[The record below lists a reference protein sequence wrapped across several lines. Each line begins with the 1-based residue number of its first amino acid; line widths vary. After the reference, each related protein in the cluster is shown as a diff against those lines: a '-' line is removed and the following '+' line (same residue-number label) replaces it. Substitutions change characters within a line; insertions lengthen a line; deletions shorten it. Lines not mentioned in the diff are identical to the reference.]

1 MTDELLVVRA
11 QLGERA
17 ALAELVE
24 RWRVPVWTYVRRMLD
39 AERADDVSQ
48 EVWLAVIRGLPRL
61 REPARFAPWL
71 FTIARRSVT
80 DRLRSQYAREELA
93 ARDVAAEVPVEGPV
107 AGPVAGMAAGP
118 VAGMA
123 AGPVAGMV
131 EAIVDRA
138 ELVSALSELPVLE
151 REILVLFYLEDLS
164 VEDCAQICRIPAG
177 TVKSRLNRARR
188 LLRAHLEEKG
198 TRP

>member
-17 ALAELVE
+17 AWAELVA

-39 AERADDVSQ
+39 AERADDVTQ
-48 EVWLAVIRGLPRL
+48 EIWLAVVRGLPGL
-61 REPARFAPWL
+61 REPGRFAPWL

-80 DRLRSQYAREELA
+80 DRLRGEYAREKECLA
-93 ARDVAAEVPVEGPV
+93 TDEVIVEDPVE
-107 AGPVAGMAAGP
+107 AMA
-118 VAGMA
+118 
-123 AGPVAGMV
+123 
-131 EAIVDRA
+131 DRA
-138 ELVSALSELPVLE
+138 ELIAALTGLPVLE

-164 VEDCAQICRIPAG
+164 IEECAQICLVPAG

-188 LLRAHLEEKG
+188 LLREHLEERG
-198 TRP
+198 YRP

>member
-17 ALAELVE
+17 AWAELVA

-39 AERADDVSQ
+39 GERADDVTQ
-48 EVWLAVIRGLPRL
+48 EIWLAVVRGLPRL
-61 REPARFAPWL
+61 REPGRFAPWL

-80 DRLRSQYAREELA
+80 DRLRGEYARERESFTTDEA
-93 ARDVAAEVPVEGPV
+93 MVEDPVE
-107 AGPVAGMAAGP
+107 AM
-118 VAGMA
+118 
-123 AGPVAGMV
+123 
-131 EAIVDRA
+131 VDRA
-138 ELVSALSELPVLE
+138 ELVAALAGLPVLE

-164 VEDCAQICRIPAG
+164 VEECAQICLVPAG

-188 LLRAHLEEKG
+188 MLREHLEERG
-198 TRP
+198 YRT

>member
-17 ALAELVE
+17 ALAELVS
-24 RWRVPVWTYVRRMLD
+24 RWRVPVWAYVRRMLD

-48 EVWLAVIRGLPRL
+48 EIWLAVVRSLPRL

-80 DRLRSQYAREELA
+80 DRLRSQYAREFA
-93 ARDVAAEVPVEGPV
+93 TVDVATEDPVE
-107 AGPVAGMAAGP
+107 AL
-118 VAGMA
+118 
-123 AGPVAGMV
+123 
-131 EAIVDRA
+131 VDRA
-138 ELVSALSELPVLE
+138 ELLSALSELPVPE

-188 LLRAHLEEKG
+188 LLREHLEKKG
-198 TRP
+198 YRS

>member
-17 ALAELVE
+17 AWAELVA

-39 AERADDVSQ
+39 AERADDVTQ
-48 EVWLAVIRGLPRL
+48 EIWLAVVRGLPGL
-61 REPARFAPWL
+61 RKPGRFAPWL

-80 DRLRSQYAREELA
+80 DRLRGEYARE
-93 ARDVAAEVPVEGPV
+93 RVEGV
-107 AGPVAGMAAGP
+107 TSDEA
-118 VAGMA
+118 
-123 AGPVAGMV
+123 MV
-131 EAIVDRA
+131 EDPVQAMVDRA
-138 ELVSALSELPVLE
+138 ELVAALAGLPVLE

-164 VEDCAQICRIPAG
+164 VEECAQICLVPPG

-188 LLRAHLEEKG
+188 MLREHLEKRG
-198 TRP
+198 YQP

>member
-17 ALAELVE
+17 AWAELVA

-39 AERADDVSQ
+39 AERADDVTQ
-48 EVWLAVIRGLPRL
+48 EIWLSVVRGLPRL
-61 REPARFAPWL
+61 REPGRFAPWL

-80 DRLRSQYAREELA
+80 DRLRGEYARADEH
-93 ARDVAAEVPVEGPV
+93 VAAGELPTEDPVE
-107 AGPVAGMAAGP
+107 AM
-118 VAGMA
+118 
-123 AGPVAGMV
+123 
-131 EAIVDRA
+131 VDRA
-138 ELVSALSELPVLE
+138 ELIAALAGLPVLE

-164 VEDCAQICRIPAG
+164 VGECAQICLVPVG

-188 LLRAHLEEKG
+188 MLREHLEERG
-198 TRP
+198 YRA

>member
-24 RWRVPVWTYVRRMLD
+24 RWRVPVWTYVR
-39 AERADDVSQ
+39 
-48 EVWLAVIRGLPRL
+48 
-61 REPARFAPWL
+61 
-71 FTIARRSVT
+71 
-80 DRLRSQYAREELA
+80 
-93 ARDVAAEVPVEGPV
+93 
-107 AGPVAGMAAGP
+107 
-118 VAGMA
+118 
-123 AGPVAGMV
+123 
-131 EAIVDRA
+131 
-138 ELVSALSELPVLE
+138 LVSALSELPVLE

-188 LLRAHLEEKG
+188 LLREHLEEKG
-198 TRP
+198 SRA

>member
-17 ALAELVE
+17 AWAELVA

-39 AERADDVSQ
+39 GERADDVTQ
-48 EVWLAVIRGLPRL
+48 EIWLAVVRGLPRL
-61 REPARFAPWL
+61 REPGRFAPWL

-80 DRLRSQYAREELA
+80 DRLRGEYAREESFTTNEA
-93 ARDVAAEVPVEGPV
+93 MVEDPVE
-107 AGPVAGMAAGP
+107 AM
-118 VAGMA
+118 
-123 AGPVAGMV
+123 
-131 EAIVDRA
+131 VDRA
-138 ELVSALSELPVLE
+138 ELAAALAGLPVLE

-164 VEDCAQICRIPAG
+164 VEECAQICLVPAG

-188 LLRAHLEEKG
+188 MLREHLEERG
-198 TRP
+198 YRT

>member
-48 EVWLAVIRGLPRL
+48 EVWLAVLRGLPRL

-80 DRLRSQYAREELA
+80 DRLRGQYAREEFA
-93 ARDVAAEVPVEGPV
+93 ARAVAAGDPVEAV
-107 AGPVAGMAAGP
+107 VDRTSAGDP
-118 VAGMA
+118 
-123 AGPVAGMV
+123 V
-131 EAIVDRA
+131 EAMVDRA

-164 VEDCAQICRIPAG
+164 VADCAQICRIPAG

-188 LLRAHLEEKG
+188 LLREHLEEKG
-198 TRP
+198 SRA